1 MQMQRTTIFPASPG
15 RVWELLQRPETLLTI
30 SKPLMFFKPLDPPR
44 LPEEWEEGEYKVRMW
59 LFGFVPFGWQ
69 VMGVEFPDA
78 DEESGVRKLR
88 DNGYGGLIRKWDHI
102 IEIEP
107 VSSAENPDEKWT
119 KYTDRVTIDAGILT
133 PNVWL
138 FAKLFYAHRQRRWKQ
153 LLSAG

>member
-44 LPEEWEEGEYKVRMW
+44 LPEEWEEGEYKVSMW

-69 VMGVEFPDA
+69 VIGVEFPDA

-88 DNGYGGLIRKWDHI
+88 DNGYGGFIRKWDHL